1 MSVHEER
8 DQADVAKR
16 DGMLRGGE
24 RLEQRSGLVGD
35 GVGKRTRELLR
46 PGDEGPQPA
55 VGRPVAREAQL
66 LQVRMEDIRSRMPDG
81 VAPEEVPG
89 GKAREREMRALER
102 RLEEIGPTNALA
114 ETECRE
120 LEERFETL
128 RTQLDDIS
136 AARADLELLIAKL
149 REEEE
154 SRYEAVFGAVAAN
167 FHEYFSQLAPGG
179 RATLK
184 HADGG
189 TVHVMS
195 ATISV
200 ALAKELEEVH
210 AKGRVALVCAPVL
223 GRPDVAEKGELNVL
237 AAGAPAALAKVQPV
251 LDAIGCKTW
260 VLGEQPH
267 KANVAKLS
275 ANYMTAATIELLA
288 EVFAFTEKSGLDPK
302 VFFEMITNTLFAAP
316 VFKTY
321 GGLILERDFEPA
333 KFKLKLGLK
342 DVLLALAAG
351 EAAEVPLPFAS
362 VLRDNFVD
370 AIANGAADKDWAAM
384 SQISFRRAGLK
395 G

>member
-1 MSVHEER
+1 MTMKVGVIGLG
-8 DQADVAKR
+8 AM
-16 DGMLRGGE
+16 G
-24 RLEQRSGLVGD
+24 SGLA
-35 GVGKRTRELLR
+35 ESLLR
-46 PGDEGPQPA
+46 AGHEVVVWNRSKPPLEPLRAKGAHTANAPA
-55 VGRPVAREAQL
+55 DAFVADA
-66 LQVRMEDIRSRMPDG
+66 VVTM
-81 VAPEEVPG
+81 
-89 GKAREREMRALER
+89 
-102 RLEEIGPTNALA
+102 LA
-114 ETECRE
+114 N
-120 LEERFETL
+120 
-128 RTQLDDIS
+128 D
-136 AARADLELLIAKL
+136 
-149 REEEE
+149 
-154 SRYEAVFGAVAAN
+154 EAVREVV
-167 FHEYFSQLAPGG
+167 LDG
-179 RATLK
+179 RLLK

-210 AKGRVALVCAPVL
+210 AKERVALVCAPVL

-237 AAGAPAALAKVQPV
+237 AAGAPAALAKVRPV
-251 LDAIGCKTW
+251 LEAIGRKTW
-260 VLGEQPH
+260 TLGEQPH

-275 ANYMTAATIELLA
+275 ANYMIAATIELLA

-302 VFFEMITNTLFAAP
+302 VFFEMATNTLFAAP

-342 DVLLALAAG
+342 DVRLALAAG

-370 AIANGAADKDWAAM
+370 AIANGAADKDWAAL
-384 SQISFRRAGLK
+384 SQVSFRRAGLK